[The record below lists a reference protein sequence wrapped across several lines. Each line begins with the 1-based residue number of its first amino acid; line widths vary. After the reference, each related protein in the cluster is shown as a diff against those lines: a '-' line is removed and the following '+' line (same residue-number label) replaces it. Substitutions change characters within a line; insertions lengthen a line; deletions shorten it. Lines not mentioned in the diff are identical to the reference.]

1 MNGVEQQA
9 PPPQDGFLTIPGLV
23 KELNRKEKVAS
34 REFVYR
40 MAKGGAIPTYRMG
53 RRIFVRLPEV
63 LDALRAGSTGE

>member
-1 MNGVEQQA
+1 MNGVEHQT
-9 PPPQDGFLTIPGLV
+9 PPTPDGFLTISGLL

-53 RRIFVRLPEV
+53 RRIFVRLTEV
-63 LDALRAGSTGE
+63 LDALRVG